1 MKQILEDSASIRDVH
16 DYAILHL
23 AMPTTQS
30 FTIPTNH
37 IIYVQP
43 NSPKFPTSDTPR
55 ELFIVNIPIDS
66 TLSTFRNI
74 FKEHLGGYR
83 IESISFEGPSRNT
96 LLSTNRKRKQ
106 PNQEENIPLD
116 IQCPWPQSSQI
127 QRLHHSGS
135 TCILTFVDVISAQSA
150 MATIRKTTKSIPWSD
165 NMTKNS
171 GLERYKSLY
180 KSQYPS
186 TELLQAAV
194 DNYMSQFSNMENE
207 RSKSRI
213 KLRQEPDEDGFVTVV
228 KGGNGIGAGRSIG
241 NLALEEELKEKLER
255 QAEKRKPKDDFYRFQ
270 MRERFKDEAIKL
282 RRGFEKQREKVAE
295 MRKVRNKFKPNDKK
309 G

>member
-1 MKQILEDSASIRDVH
+1 
-16 DYAILHL
+16 
-23 AMPTTQS
+23 
-30 FTIPTNH
+30 
-37 IIYVQP
+37 
-43 NSPKFPTSDTPR
+43 
-55 ELFIVNIPIDS
+55 
-66 TLSTFRNI
+66 
-74 FKEHLGGYR
+74 
-83 IESISFEGPSRNT
+83 
-96 LLSTNRKRKQ
+96 
-106 PNQEENIPLD
+106 
-116 IQCPWPQSSQI
+116 
-127 QRLHHSGS
+127 
-135 TCILTFVDVISAQSA
+135 
-150 MATIRKTTKSIPWSD
+150 
-165 NMTKNS
+165 MTKNS